1 MLPYLDMQEAEA
13 ALGRELSFAEKLWF
27 NYSAKK
33 HDYFLHFHNFI
44 FLLFFY
50 SLIPLPYLL
59 AELIRSKKIH
69 KYKIQPKVKRSF
81 SDMFNC
87 YKNVMQ
93 VFLNVAGPLQ
103 IIAFS
108 NTKMI
113 GIRTSLP
120 LPSKWEMFCQILV
133 YFIVEDYF
141 NYWIHRWLHTK
152 WGYEK
157 IHHVHHEYTAPF
169 GFAAPYAHWAEILIL
184 GLPSFLGPAFVPG
197 HIITYWLWF
206 ILRQIESIET
216 HSGDIGITS
225 LSFTSSQSTS
235 KFLDSHHP
243 GFERNIMLPYLDMQE
258 AEAALGRELSFA
270 EKLWF
275 NYSAKKH
282 DYFLH
287 FHNFIFLLFFYSL
300 IPLPYLLAEL
310 IRSKNI
316 HKYKIQ
322 PKVKRSFSDMFN
334 CYKNVMQVFLLVAG
348 PLQIIA
354 CPIIKMIGIRTSLPL
369 PSKWEMF
376 WQILAYFIVEDYFS
390 YWIHRWLHTK
400 RGYEKIHHV
409 HHEYTAPF
417 GFAAHYAHWAEL
429 LILGLPS
436 FLGPVFVPG
445 HIITYWLWFILRH
458 IELIET
464 HGGYEF
470 PWSPSRYI
478 PFYGG
483 SEFHD
488 YHHYIGGRSQ
498 SNFASVFTYCDYIY
512 GTDKGYRYH
521 KSLLRK
527 KIIST
532 IGSIWLHTRW
542 GYEKIHHVHHEY
554 GAPIAFAA
562 PYAQWPEILIL
573 GTSTFLGPVFV
584 PGLIV
589 TFMLWLVLRQ
599 IQSLETHSG

>member
-27 NYSAKK
+27 NYSANK

-93 VFLNVAGPLQ
+93 VFLLVAGPLQ

-108 NTKMI
+108 NIKMI

-120 LPSKWEMFCQILV
+120 LPSKWEMFWQILV
-133 YFIVEDYF
+133 YFIVEDYS

-216 HSGDIGITS
+216 HSG
-225 LSFTSSQSTS
+225 
-235 KFLDSHHP
+235 
-243 GFERNIMLPYLDMQE
+243 
-258 AEAALGRELSFA
+258 
-270 EKLWF
+270 
-275 NYSAKKH
+275 
-282 DYFLH
+282 
-287 FHNFIFLLFFYSL
+287 
-300 IPLPYLLAEL
+300 
-310 IRSKNI
+310 
-316 HKYKIQ
+316 
-322 PKVKRSFSDMFN
+322 
-334 CYKNVMQVFLLVAG
+334 
-348 PLQIIA
+348 
-354 CPIIKMIGIRTSLPL
+354 
-369 PSKWEMF
+369 
-376 WQILAYFIVEDYFS
+376 
-390 YWIHRWLHTK
+390 
-400 RGYEKIHHV
+400 
-409 HHEYTAPF
+409 
-417 GFAAHYAHWAEL
+417 
-429 LILGLPS
+429 
-436 FLGPVFVPG
+436 
-445 HIITYWLWFILRH
+445 
-458 IELIET
+458 
-464 HGGYEF
+464 YEF

-488 YHHYIGGRSQ
+488 YHHYVGGCSQ

-512 GTDKGYRYH
+512 GTDKV
-521 KSLLRK
+521 S
-527 KIIST
+527 SV
-532 IGSIWLHTRW
+532 
-542 GYEKIHHVHHEY
+542 EDE
-554 GAPIAFAA
+554 
-562 PYAQWPEILIL
+562 
-573 GTSTFLGPVFV
+573 FL
-584 PGLIV
+584 
-589 TFMLWLVLRQ
+589 
-599 IQSLETHSG
+599 S